1 MKRNFSLNNKSLAIR
16 FAAILLAMGSFVSV
30 ANAAGEGTVQ
40 TVGGV
45 PYVSGGVGTES
56 IDRLN
61 ALASQF
67 DVKLVFALK
76 AGDYL
81 SGIGVTIADSTGRK
95 LLDTTS
101 KGPWFMAQLP
111 AGNYQVVATFAGKAQ
126 TRQVAVV
133 AAKLTTI
140 DFRWASE

>member
-1 MKRNFSLNNKSLAIR
+1 MKWIFSMNNKSLAMS
-16 FAAILLAMGSFVSV
+16 FAAILLASASLVSV
-30 ANAAGEGTVQ
+30 ANAAGEEMVQ
-40 TVGGV
+40 TSGGV

-67 DVKLVFALK
+67 NLKLVFALQ

-81 SGIGVTIADSTGRK
+81 SGISVAIADSAGRK

-101 KGPWFMAQLP
+101 KGPWFMTRLP
-111 AGNYQVVATFAGKAQ
+111 AGNYQVVASFAGKAQ
-126 TRQVAVV
+126 TRQIAVV
-133 AAKLTTI
+133 AAKLTTV